1 MRVSRSLGDAVLPVS
16 LGDAEI
22 MGRSRTHPE
31 LFGALFERH
40 AGTLFRYACRRVG
53 AEVAEDVVAET
64 FLAAFR
70 QRARYDVSRSDARPW
85 LLGILVREVSR
96 HRRREISRLMA
107 LARAVEPDQ
116 VDGPADRI
124 AEDLTA
130 RSARARLAVALAR
143 LKQRDR
149 DVLTL
154 IAWQEMSYDEVGQV
168 LGIPVGTVRSRLN
181 RARRQMQE
189 MLGTRELAGVFEEW
203 A

>member
-1 MRVSRSLGDAVLPVS
+1 MSLGDT
-16 LGDAEI
+16 EI
-22 MGRSRTHPE
+22 IGRSRTHPE

-40 AGTLFRYACRRVG
+40 SEALFRYACRRVG

-70 QRARYDVSRSDARPW
+70 QRARYDLSRSDARPW
-85 LLGILVREVSR
+85 LFGILVREVSR
-96 HRRREISRLMA
+96 HRRKETSRLMA
-107 LARAVEPDQ
+107 LARAAEPDQ
-116 VDGPADRI
+116 VDGLADRV

-130 RSARARLAVALAR
+130 RSSRARLAAALAG
-143 LKQRDR
+143 LHLRDR

-154 IAWQEMSYDEVGQV
+154 IAWQEMSYEEVARV

-181 RARRQMQE
+181 RARRQMQQ